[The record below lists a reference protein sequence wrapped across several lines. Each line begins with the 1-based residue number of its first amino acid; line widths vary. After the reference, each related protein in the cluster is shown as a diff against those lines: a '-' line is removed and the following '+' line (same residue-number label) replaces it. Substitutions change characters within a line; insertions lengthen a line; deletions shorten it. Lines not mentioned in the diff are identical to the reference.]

1 MLSRPF
7 RGFSRLYPSQ
17 ERKMHRLPS
26 RRRRSTSSHAGS
38 ASCLSSSVRLQRWKK
53 PSVSGRRARLVRTAT
68 TARRPLWGTVV
79 VRGFYTSLGSAIRNR
94 DLRKC
99 PNHLDY
105 LLLLNSF
112 GHHTGHCIMTFW
124 YPDLSSK
131 RETGKFW
138 TVWTLVA

>member
-53 PSVSGRRARLVRTAT
+53 LFVSRRRARLVRTTT
-68 TARRPLWGTVV
+68 TARRLLQGIVV
-79 VRGFYTSLGSAIRNR
+79 VRGFYISLGSAIRNR

-99 PNHLDY
+99 PNNLGH
-105 LLLLNSF
+105 LLLNFF
-112 GHHTGHCIMTFW
+112 GRHTGHCITTFW
-124 YPDLSSK
+124 CPDWSSK
-131 RETGKFW
+131 IETGKFW
-138 TVWTLVA
+138 IVWTLVA